1 VKEYSMKDLEYYNR
15 IIEETAQ
22 SFGLDCYPQEFEI
35 CNYEDM
41 LSYEAYSGMPSRY
54 PHWSFGKA
62 WERKKTYYRYN
73 LIGLPYEMVIN
84 SNPCLAYLMKENTLA
99 LQVLTIAHVYGHN
112 DFFKNNR
119 LFRNGTRAD
128 YAAEMFKSHANRI
141 RDYIADPSIGYER
154 VERIL
159 DAAHALR
166 FQIYR
171 ISNEKHLSPE
181 ENKKILMERYYQSEH
196 NSQTADQEKERETAP
211 DWDKV
216 PLEPEQDILLF
227 LMRYARLTDWEKDI
241 INIVR
246 SEAQYFIPQIETKIM
261 NEGWACFW
269 HYKILNSLDL
279 PQSLHL
285 EFIKRHNQ
293 VIASHPGTLNP
304 YHLGFRIFCQLE
316 GESRDNQFIFDVR
329 EQERDVSFLHRYL
342 NEKLCRELNLFEFHK
357 DNQDYVVSEVSDPE
371 GWKKI
376 RETLTANVGMN
387 GIPIIRVKE
396 IGPENILSLEH
407 DWDGRSLQEDY
418 AHQTLKYI
426 ARLWGNQV
434 RLRIHGA
441 LKMLISDGK

>member
-1 VKEYSMKDLEYYNR
+1 
-15 IIEETAQ
+15 
-22 SFGLDCYPQEFEI
+22 
-35 CNYEDM
+35 
-41 LSYEAYSGMPSRY
+41 
-54 PHWSFGKA
+54 
-62 WERKKTYYRYN
+62 
-73 LIGLPYEMVIN
+73 
-84 SNPCLAYLMKENTLA
+84 
-99 LQVLTIAHVYGHN
+99 
-112 DFFKNNR
+112 
-119 LFRNGTRAD
+119 
-128 YAAEMFKSHANRI
+128 
-141 RDYIADPSIGYER
+141 
-154 VERIL
+154 
-159 DAAHALR
+159 
-166 FQIYR
+166 
-171 ISNEKHLSPE
+171 
-181 ENKKILMERYYQSEH
+181 
-196 NSQTADQEKERETAP
+196 
-211 DWDKV
+211 
-216 PLEPEQDILLF
+216 
-227 LMRYARLTDWEKDI
+227 
-241 INIVR
+241 
-246 SEAQYFIPQIETKIM
+246 M